1 MASGV
6 CALKASFFRS
16 LHRTTPPSVCVQRL
30 TGLRSVRAAS
40 SAADSR
46 FSEKY
51 CLDLVRSVLAANYAK
66 LKHDST
72 LRSKTAA
79 RLEFQFRA
87 SRPVFSIYI
96 FQLVYSYCL
105 VVRVWAYLQHV
116 LSWYFLYKILIYV
129 YIGSLQL
136 SRCIFLLRINVSKF

>member
-6 CALKASFFRS
+6 CSIKASFFRS
-16 LHRTTPPSVCVQRL
+16 LNRTTPPSVCVQRL
-30 TGLRSVRAAS
+30 AGLRSVRAAS

-72 LRSKTAA
+72 LRWKTA
-79 RLEFQFRA
+79 RLEFKFRT

-96 FQLVYSYCL
+96 FQLVYSYCS
-105 VVRVWAYLQHV
+105 VVMVWAYLQHV
-116 LSWYFLYKILIYV
+116 LSWYFLNKILIYV

-136 SRCIFLLRINVSKF
+136 SRCIVLLRTNVWKF